1 LGHTVGWRSISW
13 RLITGFEPFGG
24 AGLNPSQLLVEELAK
39 EKLLGVDL
47 KTAILP
53 VEFDRAA
60 EILLA
65 KINEISPS
73 VVICFGQA
81 EGRSAITPEKIAI
94 NLDDARIAD
103 NSGDLRKQQEIEVGG
118 ADGHFSTL
126 PVEKMVLAIN
136 EAGVAASLSLSAGS
150 FVCNHIF
157 YRMQQALL
165 GRGIRSGFVH
175 LPLVPEQSAQFPN
188 QPTMSLNQMISA
200 AKAAILSTL

>member
-1 LGHTVGWRSISW
+1 MSNTRVLV
-13 RLITGFEPFGG
+13 TGFEPFGG
-24 AGLNPSQLLVEELAK
+24 ASLNPSQLLVEELAK
-39 EKLLGVDL
+39 EKLPGVDL

-60 EILLA
+60 ETLLA
-65 KINEISPS
+65 KINEFSPS

-103 NSGDLRKQQEIEVGG
+103 NSGNLRKQQEIEVGG

-165 GRGIRSGFVH
+165 GRGIKSGFVH

>member
-1 LGHTVGWRSISW
+1 MSNTRVLV
-13 RLITGFEPFGG
+13 TGFEPFGG
-24 AGLNPSQLLVEELAK
+24 ASLNPSQLLVEELAK
-39 EKLLGVDL
+39 EKLPGVDL

-60 EILLA
+60 ETLLA
-65 KINEISPS
+65 KINEFSPS

-81 EGRSAITPEKIAI
+81 EGRSMITPEKIAI

-103 NSGDLRKQQEIEVGG
+103 NSGNLRKQQEIEVGG

-165 GRGIRSGFVH
+165 GRGIKSGFVH

>member
-1 LGHTVGWRSISW
+1 MSNTRVLV
-13 RLITGFEPFGG
+13 TGFEPFGG
-24 AGLNPSQLLVEELAK
+24 ASLNPSQLLVEELAK

>member
-1 LGHTVGWRSISW
+1 MSNTRVLV
-13 RLITGFEPFGG
+13 TGFEPFGG
-24 AGLNPSQLLVEELAK
+24 ASLNPSELLVEELAK

-103 NSGDLRKQQEIEVGG
+103 NSGNLRKQQEIEVGG

-165 GRGIRSGFVH
+165 GRGIKSGFVH

>member
-1 LGHTVGWRSISW
+1 MSNTRVLV
-13 RLITGFEPFGG
+13 TGFEPFGG
-24 AGLNPSQLLVEELAK
+24 ASLNPSQLLVEELAK
-39 EKLLGVDL
+39 EKLPGVDL

-60 EILLA
+60 ETLLA
-65 KINEISPS
+65 KINEFSPS

-81 EGRSAITPEKIAI
+81 EGRSTITPEKIAI

-165 GRGIRSGFVH
+165 GRGIKSGFVH

-188 QPTMSLNQMISA
+188 QPTLSLNQMISA

>member
-1 LGHTVGWRSISW
+1 MSNTRVLV
-13 RLITGFEPFGG
+13 TGFEPFGG
-24 AGLNPSQLLVEELAK
+24 ASLNPSQLLVEELAK
-39 EKLLGVDL
+39 EKLPGVDL

-60 EILLA
+60 ETLLA
-65 KINEISPS
+65 KINEFSPS

-81 EGRSAITPEKIAI
+81 EGRSTITPEKVAI